1 MIEMLVSSAEKSIS
15 KNHITYSFYKN
26 KIISEL
32 DKNYY
37 KLYIDQKDKMLILNK
52 KLVFFCITWLIVY
65 SISYERKY
73 HPTQMNVYR

>member
-1 MIEMLVSSAEKSIS
+1 MIEILVSSAEKSIS
-15 KNHITYSFYKN
+15 KNDITYSFYKN

-37 KLYIDQKDKMLILNK
+37 KLYIDQKDKMLILNN

-65 SISYERKY
+65 SISY
-73 HPTQMNVYR
+73 